1 MEKSRRLPLILSI
14 TISLIALFS
23 LTGCKTWERAFKDFE
38 SSISGLDRVVTVY
51 DNGEVIR
58 TYRGKIDIE
67 VNEYGNKVK
76 FDVNGKRVIIYNA
89 VVVVEEQ

>member
-1 MEKSRRLPLILSI
+1 MKKRWILLAILVVIISI
-14 TISLIALFS
+14 I
-23 LTGCKTWERAFKDFE
+23 LTGCKVWERTIKDWE
-38 SSISGLDRVVTVY
+38 SNISGLNRTVTVY

-58 TYRGKIDIE
+58 TYKGKIDIE

-89 VVVVEEQ
+89 VVVVEEE